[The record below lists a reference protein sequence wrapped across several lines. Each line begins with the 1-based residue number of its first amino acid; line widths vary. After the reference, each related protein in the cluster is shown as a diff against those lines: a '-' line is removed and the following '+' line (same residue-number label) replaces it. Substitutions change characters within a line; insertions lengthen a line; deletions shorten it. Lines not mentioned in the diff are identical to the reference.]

1 MGNELLVMQNI
12 TKVYG
17 NGVLSNENVN
27 FSVDKG
33 EIHALIGENGA
44 GKSTLM
50 KILFGI
56 ETADRG
62 EVFLRG
68 EKVQIKTPS
77 EAIKH
82 AIGMV
87 HQHFKLVNSF
97 TVAENVVL
105 GCEPKRGFFI
115 NHKECLEK
123 VNDLSKKYNFN
134 LDPSAVVENLSVGK
148 KQKIEILK
156 TLYRGAE
163 LIILDEP
170 TAVLTP
176 QEVVELFEQLK
187 QLRDDGFTIIFIS
200 HHLNEVL
207 ELCDRFTVLRSGKT
221 IGTYS
226 TEGMTEQEMSRLM
239 VGRDVVLDVEK
250 APAKPTDTVLEVN
263 DLTFINDEN
272 EKRTLDKVSLK
283 VRKGEIV
290 GIAGLEGSGQ
300 RELVEIIT
308 GLLHPAEGNVKLN
321 GEDISSMSIEDI
333 REKGLSYIPED
344 RIKFGT
350 ATTVSIKEN
359 LLSNRMRDKEIV
371 GKLFINNKNTEKLS
385 KRLIEEYLIK
395 CKSGDVSVG
404 MLSGGNMQKVV
415 VAREFS
421 VNPEIIIAEQPTRG
435 VDVGAIEF
443 IHKKLVEIRDSGT
456 AVLLITA
463 DLNEVLELSDSVIV
477 MHEGKIAAYFE
488 NSENLTEEE
497 LGFYMLGIKK
507 QTEQAI
513 GGEDSE

>member
-1 MGNELLVMQNI
+1 MGNELLVMKNI

-33 EIHALIGENGA
+33 EIHALLGENGA

-62 EVFLRG
+62 EVFLKG
-68 EKVQIKTPS
+68 EKVKITSPN

-105 GCEPKRGFFI
+105 GNEPRRGIFI
-115 NHKECLEK
+115 KQNECLSK
-123 VNDLSKKYNFN
+123 VEELSKKYNFN

-176 QEVVELFEQLK
+176 QEVAELFEQLK
-187 QLRDDGFTIIFIS
+187 SLRSDGFTIIFIS

-239 VGRDVVLDVEK
+239 VGRDVVLEVNK
-250 APAKPTDTVLEVN
+250 APAKPTETVLEV
-263 DLTFINDEN
+263 DSLSYINDEN
-272 EKRTLDKVSLK
+272 KKVMLDKVSLK

-308 GLLHPAEGNVKLN
+308 GLSYPAEGVVKLN
-321 GEDISSMSIEDI
+321 GQDIKGMSIQDI

-344 RIKFGT
+344 RIKFGS
-350 ATTVSIKEN
+350 ATTASIKEN
-359 LLSNRMRDKEIV
+359 LLSNRLKDSNIA
-371 GKLFINNKNTEKLS
+371 GKFFLKNKNTDKLADE
-385 KRLIEEYLIK
+385 LIKEYLVK
-395 CKSGDVSVG
+395 CRSSSVPVG

-421 VNPEIIIAEQPTRG
+421 VNPKILIAEQPTRG

-477 MHEGKIAAYFE
+477 MNEGKIAAYFE
-488 NSENLTEEE
+488 DSHNLTEEE

-507 QTEQAI
+507 QTEQTI
-513 GGEDSE
+513 GGNESE